1 MALSGRRRH
10 TIPLPYASQQ
20 TSLDESRCP
29 SAGMVALLVHRPP
42 PGAPAVFVPGARL
55 SGRYRIE
62 TVLAEGSFG
71 VVMVAHDE
79 VTGERVAIKSLRED
93 RVHDHEM
100 LLRFAREAEVG
111 AQLVHPNIARLRA
124 LETTG
129 LGPDG
134 RPYLVFDC
142 IAGLPL
148 GTLLDHRG
156 VLRPDEALHVMIDVL
171 AALEAAHARGVVHRD
186 LKPDNI
192 LIAPDASLACE
203 MDIAGSVS
211 GRLGIVELDHEVWQD
226 LRACSVHVVDFG
238 LSKLLEIED
247 REVEPLTRAGMTAGT
262 AHYISPEQV
271 SGETIDYRTDLYGA
285 GVLLWTLLSGRPP
298 FDDPVATTVAVRH
311 LREPLPPLA
320 APLDEHEVAQVVA
333 RATEK
338 RPAKRYAT
346 AGEMAW
352 ALAAAFDP
360 SHERPEIV
368 APPRIRRA
376 STLSRLTRW
385 LRD

>member
-1 MALSGRRRH
+1 
-10 TIPLPYASQQ
+10 
-20 TSLDESRCP
+20 
-29 SAGMVALLVHRPP
+29 MVA
-42 PGAPAVFVPGARL
+42 
-55 SGRYRIE
+55 S
-62 TVLAEGSFG
+62 
-71 VVMVAHDE
+71 DE
-79 VTGERVAIKSLRED
+79 VTGDRVAIKSLRND

-124 LETTG
+124 LETTS
-129 LGPDG
+129 LGPEG
-134 RPYLVFDC
+134 VPYLVFDC

-148 GTLLDHRG
+148 GAVLAYRD
-156 VLRPDEALHVMIDVL
+156 VLRPEEALHIMVDVL

-192 LIAPDASLACE
+192 LLAPPPALAQA
-203 MDIAGSVS
+203 MDIAGTVS
-211 GRLGIVELDHEVWQD
+211 GRLGIVELDHEIWQD
-226 LRACSVHVVDFG
+226 VRKCSVHVVDFG

-271 SGETIDYRTDLYGA
+271 AGETIDYRTDLYGA
-285 GVLLWTLLSGRPP
+285 GVLLWTLLTGRPP
-298 FDDPVATTVAVRH
+298 FDDAVATTVALRH
-311 LREPLPPLA
+311 LKEPLPALPEPLEA
-320 APLDEHEVAQVVA
+320 HPVARVIA

-338 RPAKRYAT
+338 RPSKRFAT

-352 ALAAAFDP
+352 ALATAFDP
-360 SHERPEIV
+360 TQADTRPEIV
-368 APPRIRRA
+368 APPRVRRA